1 MEVLKTKRGV
11 IIIIGF
17 VLAVICL
24 TIGIILL
31 FNQDSKVEEVKEQNN
46 NTKDEIKVE
55 DGKETD
61 IDDNNSQKSE
71 TEDNDNNL
79 KVDEEQT
86 QEDNKTNDNNS
97 NTSTNNNSNTS
108 TNNNSNNSSNTQKTT
123 TKNINVDEP
132 IVYSTQEIQEVNLPR
147 GQKQT
152 SQAGKNGV
160 KRITYKVTYNSNGTE
175 ISRTKVS
182 ESVISQPVNQII
194 KVGVSDF
201 NLNTSKL
208 ENEVYSM
215 DACTDSQFVIDNNGA
230 YCVERK
236 RFGGVIID
244 GTLYLTSYLTSNDQT
259 VQGDIINI
267 RPIIPLKLINNQF
280 EVYNG
285 NYNGTN
291 YYFMLSFG
299 TSPNRALTQNDC
311 DKYGLACGRW

>member
-1 MEVLKTKRGV
+1 MEVLKNKRGV

-17 VLAVICL
+17 VLAAICL
-24 TIGIILL
+24 IIGMILL
-31 FNQDSKVEEVKEQNN
+31 FNQDNKVEEVKEQNN

-55 DGKETD
+55 DGKETEV
-61 IDDNNSQKSE
+61 DDNNSQKSE

-79 KVDEEQT
+79 KVDEQQT

-97 NTSTNNNSNTS
+97 SSS
-108 TNNNSNNSSNTQKTT
+108 TNNNSNNSNNTQKTT

-132 IVYSTQEIQEVNLPR
+132 IVYSTQEVQEVNLPR

-182 ESVISQPVNQII
+182 ESVISQPVNQIV

-208 ENEVYSM
+208 EQEVYSM
-215 DACTDSQFVIDNNGA
+215 DACTGSQFVIDNNGA

-236 RFGGVIID
+236 RFGGVVIN
-244 GTLYLTSYLTSNDQT
+244 GTLYLTAYLTSNDQT

-267 RPIIPLKLINNQF
+267 RPIIPLKLTNNQF
-280 EVYNG
+280 GVYNG

-291 YYFMLSFG
+291 YYFMPSVG

>member
-175 ISRTKVS
+175 ISRTKIS
-182 ESVISQPVNQII
+182 ENVISQPVNQII

-215 DACTDSQFVIDNNGA
+215 DACTSNQLVNDGGY
-230 YCVERK
+230 YCNETEK
-236 RFGGVIID
+236 KFSGVFID
-244 GTLYLTSYLTSNDQT
+244 GTLYITGIYGQNSISN
-259 VQGDIINI
+259 V
-267 RPIIPLKLINNQF
+267 RPLIALKPSISADL
-280 EVYNG
+280 YNG
-285 NYNGTN
+285 NYGGTN
-291 YYFMLSFG
+291 YYFSLSNG
-299 TSPNRALTQNDC
+299 NYVNRALTQSDC
-311 DKYGLACGRW
+311 NKYGLACGRW

>member
-24 TIGIILL
+24 TISIILL

-97 NTSTNNNSNTS
+97 NTSTNNNSN
-108 TNNNSNNSSNTQKTT
+108 NNSNNNIQKTT

-132 IVYSTQEIQEVNLPR
+132 IGYSTQEVQEVNLPR
-147 GQKQT
+147 GQKQI

-215 DACTDSQFVIDNNGA
+215 DACTSNQLVNDGGY
-230 YCVERK
+230 YCNETEK
-236 RFGGVIID
+236 KFSGVFIN
-244 GTLYLTSYLTSNDQT
+244 GTLYITGIYGQNSISNVRPLIALKPSIST
-259 VQGDIINI
+259 DI
-267 RPIIPLKLINNQF
+267 
-280 EVYNG
+280 YNG
-285 NYNGTN
+285 NYGNTN
-291 YYFMLSFG
+291 YYFLLSSG
-299 TSPNRALTQNDC
+299 NYVNRALTQSDC

>member
-97 NTSTNNNSNTS
+97 NTSTNNNSN
-108 TNNNSNNSSNTQKTT
+108 NSSNTQKTT

-132 IVYSTQEIQEVNLPR
+132 IVYSTQEVQEVNLLR
-147 GQKQT
+147 GQRQT
-152 SQAGKNGV
+152 SQAGKNGI

-182 ESVISQPVNQII
+182 ESVISQPINQII
-194 KVGVSDF
+194 KIGVSDF

-215 DACTDSQFVIDNNGA
+215 DACTSNQLVNNGGY
-230 YCVERK
+230 YCTESK
-236 RFGGVIID
+236 KFSGIFIN
-244 GTLYLTSYLTSNDQT
+244 GTLYITGIYNQTSIS
-259 VQGDIINI
+259 NI
-267 RPIIPLKLINNQF
+267 RPLIALKPSLSGDI
-280 EVYNG
+280 YNG
-285 NYNGTN
+285 NYNGAN
-291 YYFMLSFG
+291 YYFLISSG
-299 TSPNRALTQNDC
+299 NYVNRALTQSDC

>member
-31 FNQDSKVEEVKEQNN
+31 FNQDNKVEEVKEQNN

-55 DGKETD
+55 DSKETD

-79 KVDEEQT
+79 KADEQQT
-86 QEDNKTNDNNS
+86 QEDNKTND
-97 NTSTNNNSNTS
+97 NNSNTS

-182 ESVISQPVNQII
+182 ESVISQPVNQIV

-208 ENEVYSM
+208 EEIWASPESCLES
-215 DACTDSQFVIDNNGA
+215 DFVIDNKGA
-230 YCVERK
+230 YCITFKE
-236 RFGGVIID
+236 FTGITIN
-244 GTLYLTSYLTSNDQT
+244 GTYYLTSYSTSND
-259 VQGDIINI
+259 VYDVDRVFINI
-267 RPIIPLKLINNQF
+267 RPIIPLKLTNNQF
-280 EVYNG
+280 GVYNG

-291 YYFMLSFG
+291 YYFMPSVG
-299 TSPNRALTQNDC
+299 VGINRALTQSDC
-311 DKYGLACGRW
+311 DEYGLACGRW

>member
-1 MEVLKTKRGV
+1 MEVLKTKRRV
-11 IIIIGF
+11 IIIISF
-17 VLAVICL
+17 VLAVICF
-24 TIGIILL
+24 TTGMILL
-31 FNQDSKVEEVKEQNN
+31 FNQDNPVEEVKEQNN

-55 DGKETD
+55 DDKEAD
-61 IDDNNSQKSE
+61 VDDNSQKSD
-71 TEDNDNNL
+71 TEDSDNNL
-79 KVDEEQT
+79 NTDEQQT
-86 QEDNKTNDNNS
+86 QEDNKTND
-97 NTSTNNNSNTS
+97 NNSNTS

-132 IVYSTQEIQEVNLPR
+132 IAYSTQEVQEVNLQR
-147 GQKQT
+147 GQRQT

-160 KRITYKVTYNSNGTE
+160 KRITYKVAYNSNGTE

-182 ESVISQPVNQII
+182 ESVISQPVPQII

-201 NLNTSKL
+201 NLNTSKF
-208 ENEVYSM
+208 EDDVYSM
-215 DACTDSQFVIDNNGA
+215 NGCTGSQFVTGNNGP
-230 YCVERK
+230 YCTVWK

-267 RPIIPLKLINNQF
+267 RPIIPLKLTNNQF
-280 EVYNG
+280 GVYNG

-291 YYFMLSFG
+291 YYFMLGFG
-299 TSPNRALTQNDC
+299 TSPNRALTQSDC

>member
-79 KVDEEQT
+79 KVDEQQT
-86 QEDNKTNDNNS
+86 QEDNKTND
-97 NTSTNNNSNTS
+97 NNSNTS

-132 IVYSTQEIQEVNLPR
+132 IAYSTQEVQEVNLPR
-147 GQKQT
+147 GQRQT
-152 SQAGKNGV
+152 SQVGKNGV

-201 NLNTSKL
+201 NLNSDKL
-208 ENEVYSM
+208 EFTTSIL
-215 DACTDSQFVIDNNGA
+215 ACTKDYVIEYEGLFGCDLDTTLSERDFSGIGISGKLYVLSVLKNN
-230 YCVERK
+230 
-236 RFGGVIID
+236 
-244 GTLYLTSYLTSNDQT
+244 SYVSIT
-259 VQGDIINI
+259 
-267 RPIIPLKLINNQF
+267 PIIATKVNNF
-280 EVYNG
+280 NGIVGFYSG
-285 NYNGTN
+285 NYNGKQL
-291 YYFMLSFG
+291 YFDCPAGVGL
-299 TSPNRALTQNDC
+299 NRTLTQSDC

>member
-17 VLAVICL
+17 VLAAICL
-24 TIGIILL
+24 TIGMILL
-31 FNQDSKVEEVKEQNN
+31 FNQDNTVEEIKKQNN
-46 NTKDEIKVE
+46 NKDEIKVE
-55 DGKETD
+55 DDKEAD
-61 IDDNNSQKSE
+61 VDDNSQKSE

-79 KVDEEQT
+79 NEDEQQT

-97 NTSTNNNSNTS
+97 SSS
-108 TNNNSNNSSNTQKTT
+108 INNNSNNSNNTQKTT

-132 IVYSTQEIQEVNLPR
+132 IVYSTQEVQEVNLPR

-194 KVGVSDF
+194 KIGVSDF

-215 DACTDSQFVIDNNGA
+215 DACTSNQLVNNGGY
-230 YCVERK
+230 YCTESK
-236 RFGGVIID
+236 KFSGIFIN
-244 GTLYLTSYLTSNDQT
+244 GTLYITGIYNQTSIS
-259 VQGDIINI
+259 NI
-267 RPIIPLKLINNQF
+267 RPLIALKPSLSGDI
-280 EVYNG
+280 YNG
-285 NYNGTN
+285 NYNGAN
-291 YYFMLSFG
+291 YYFLISSG
-299 TSPNRALTQNDC
+299 NYVNRALTQSDC

>member
-55 DGKETD
+55 DSKETD

-71 TEDNDNNL
+71 TEDNNNL
-79 KVDEEQT
+79 KVDEQQT
-86 QEDNKTNDNNS
+86 QEDNKTNNNDNNS
-97 NTSTNNNSNTS
+97 NTSTNNNSN
-108 TNNNSNNSSNTQKTT
+108 NSNNNQKTT

-132 IVYSTQEIQEVNLPR
+132 IVYSTQEVQEVNLPR

-152 SQAGKNGV
+152 SQVGKNGV

-182 ESVISQPVNQII
+182 ESVISQPVNQIV

-201 NLNTSKL
+201 NLNSDKL
-208 ENEVYSM
+208 EFIA
-215 DACTDSQFVIDNNGA
+215 DILACTKDYVIEHEGLFGCDLDTTLSERDFSGIGISGKLYVLSVLKNN
-230 YCVERK
+230 
-236 RFGGVIID
+236 
-244 GTLYLTSYLTSNDQT
+244 SYVSITPITATKVNNFNDIA
-259 VQGDIINI
+259 G
-267 RPIIPLKLINNQF
+267 F
-280 EVYNG
+280 YSGYYNG
-285 NYNGTN
+285 KQL
-291 YYFMLSFG
+291 YFDCPVGVGL
-299 TSPNRALTQNDC
+299 NRALTQSDC
-311 DKYGLACGRW
+311 DEYGLACGRW

>member
-1 MEVLKTKRGV
+1 MKVLKTKRGV

-17 VLAVICL
+17 VLAAICL
-24 TIGIILL
+24 TIGMILL
-31 FNQDSKVEEVKEQNN
+31 FNQDNTVEEIKKQNN
-46 NTKDEIKVE
+46 NKDEIKVE
-55 DGKETD
+55 DDKEAD
-61 IDDNNSQKSE
+61 VDDNSQKSE

-79 KVDEEQT
+79 NEDEQQT

-97 NTSTNNNSNTS
+97 SSS
-108 TNNNSNNSSNTQKTT
+108 TNNNSNNSNNTQKTT

-132 IVYSTQEIQEVNLPR
+132 IVYSTQEVQEVNLPR

-215 DACTDSQFVIDNNGA
+215 DACTSNQLVNNGGY
-230 YCVERK
+230 YCTESK
-236 RFGGVIID
+236 KFSGIFIN
-244 GTLYLTSYLTSNDQT
+244 GTLYITGIYNQTSIS
-259 VQGDIINI
+259 NI
-267 RPIIPLKLINNQF
+267 RPLIALKPSLSGDI
-280 EVYNG
+280 YNG
-285 NYNGTN
+285 NYNGAN
-291 YYFMLSFG
+291 YYFLISSG
-299 TSPNRALTQNDC
+299 NYVNRALTQSDC

>member
-1 MEVLKTKRGV
+1 MKVLKTKRRV

-17 VLAVICL
+17 VLAAICL
-24 TIGIILL
+24 TIGMILL
-31 FNQDSKVEEVKEQNN
+31 FNQDNTVEEIKKQNN
-46 NTKDEIKVE
+46 NKDEIKVE
-55 DGKETD
+55 DDKEAD
-61 IDDNNSQKSE
+61 VDDNSQKSE

-79 KVDEEQT
+79 NEDEQQT

-97 NTSTNNNSNTS
+97 SSS
-108 TNNNSNNSSNTQKTT
+108 TNNNSNNSNNTQKTT

-132 IVYSTQEIQEVNLPR
+132 IVYSTQEVQEVNLPR

-215 DACTDSQFVIDNNGA
+215 DACTSNQLVNNGGY
-230 YCVERK
+230 YCTESK
-236 RFGGVIID
+236 KFSGIFIN
-244 GTLYLTSYLTSNDQT
+244 GTLYITGIYNQTSIS
-259 VQGDIINI
+259 NI
-267 RPIIPLKLINNQF
+267 RPLIALKPSLSGDI
-280 EVYNG
+280 YNG
-285 NYNGTN
+285 NYNGAN
-291 YYFMLSFG
+291 YYFLISSG
-299 TSPNRALTQNDC
+299 NYVNRALTQSDC

>member
-17 VLAVICL
+17 VIAVICL
-24 TIGIILL
+24 TIGMILL
-31 FNQDSKVEEVKEQNN
+31 FNQDSTVEEVKEQNN

-55 DGKETD
+55 DDKEAD
-61 IDDNNSQKSE
+61 VDDNSQKSE

-79 KVDEEQT
+79 NEDGKQT
-86 QEDNKTNDNNS
+86 QEDNKTNDNNNN
-97 NTSTNNNSNTS
+97 NTNTNNDS
-108 TNNNSNNSSNTQKTT
+108 NSSNNNQKTT

-132 IVYSTQEIQEVNLPR
+132 IGYSTQEVQEVNLPR
-147 GQKQT
+147 GQRQT

-182 ESVISQPVNQII
+182 ESIISQPVNQII
-194 KVGVSDF
+194 KVGISDF

-208 ENEVYSM
+208 EQEVYVM
-215 DACTDSQFVIDNNGA
+215 EGCTGSQFVIDNNGA
-230 YCVERK
+230 YCTTHK
-236 RFGGVIID
+236 IFGGVVIN
-244 GTLYLTSYLTSNDQT
+244 GTLYLTAYSTSSDQT

-267 RPIIPLKLINNQF
+267 RPIIPLKLTNNQF
-280 EVYNG
+280 GVYNG

-291 YYFMLSFG
+291 YYFMPSVG
-299 TSPNRALTQNDC
+299 TSPNRALTQSDC
-311 DKYGLACGRW
+311 DKYSLVCGRW

>member
-46 NTKDEIKVE
+46 NTKDEIKAE
-55 DGKETD
+55 DDKEAD
-61 IDDNNSQKSE
+61 VDDNSQKSE

-79 KVDEEQT
+79 NEDEQQT
-86 QEDNKTNDNNS
+86 QEENKTND
-97 NTSTNNNSNTS
+97 NNSNTS

-132 IVYSTQEIQEVNLPR
+132 IVYSTQEVQEVNLLR
-147 GQKQT
+147 GQRQT
-152 SQAGKNGV
+152 SQAGKNGI

-182 ESVISQPVNQII
+182 ESVISQPINQII
-194 KVGVSDF
+194 KIGVSDF

-215 DACTDSQFVIDNNGA
+215 DACTSNQLVNNGGY
-230 YCVERK
+230 YCTESK
-236 RFGGVIID
+236 KFSGIFIN
-244 GTLYLTSYLTSNDQT
+244 GTLYITGIYNQTSIS
-259 VQGDIINI
+259 NI
-267 RPIIPLKLINNQF
+267 RPLIALKPSLSGDI
-280 EVYNG
+280 YNG
-285 NYNGTN
+285 NYNGAN
-291 YYFMLSFG
+291 YYFLISSG
-299 TSPNRALTQNDC
+299 NYVNRALTQSDC

>member
-1 MEVLKTKRGV
+1 MKVLKTKRGV

-17 VLAVICL
+17 VLAAICL
-24 TIGIILL
+24 TIGMILL
-31 FNQDSKVEEVKEQNN
+31 FNQDNTVEEIKKQNN
-46 NTKDEIKVE
+46 NKDEIKVE
-55 DGKETD
+55 DDKEAD
-61 IDDNNSQKSE
+61 VDDNSQKSE

-79 KVDEEQT
+79 NEDEQQT

-97 NTSTNNNSNTS
+97 SSS
-108 TNNNSNNSSNTQKTT
+108 TNNNSNNSNNTQKTT

-132 IVYSTQEIQEVNLPR
+132 IVYSTQEVQEVNLPR

-215 DACTDSQFVIDNNGA
+215 DACTSNQLVNNGGY
-230 YCVERK
+230 YCTESK
-236 RFGGVIID
+236 KFSGIFIN
-244 GTLYLTSYLTSNDQT
+244 GTLYITGIYNQTSIS
-259 VQGDIINI
+259 NI
-267 RPIIPLKLINNQF
+267 RPLIALKPSLSGDI
-280 EVYNG
+280 YNG
-285 NYNGTN
+285 NYNGAN
-291 YYFMLSFG
+291 YYFLISSG
-299 TSPNRALTQNDC
+299 NYVNRALTQSDC
-311 DKYGLACGRW
+311 DIYGLACGRW

>member
-55 DGKETD
+55 DDKKTEV
-61 IDDNNSQKSE
+61 DDNNSQKSE

-97 NTSTNNNSNTS
+97 NTSTNNNSN
-108 TNNNSNNSSNTQKTT
+108 NSSNTQKTT

-132 IVYSTQEIQEVNLPR
+132 IVYSTQEVQEVNLLR
-147 GQKQT
+147 GQRQT
-152 SQAGKNGV
+152 SQAGKNGI

-182 ESVISQPVNQII
+182 ESVISQPINQII
-194 KVGVSDF
+194 KIGVSDF

-215 DACTDSQFVIDNNGA
+215 NGCTGSQFVTGNNGP
-230 YCVERK
+230 YCTVWK

-267 RPIIPLKLINNQF
+267 RPVIPLKLINNQF

-291 YYFMLSFG
+291 YYFMLEFG
-299 TSPNRALTQNDC
+299 SMPNRALTQSDC

>member
-31 FNQDSKVEEVKEQNN
+31 FNQDNKVEEVKEQNN

-55 DGKETD
+55 DSKEAD
-61 IDDNNSQKSE
+61 VDDNSQKSD
-71 TEDNDNNL
+71 TEDSDNNL
-79 KVDEEQT
+79 NTDEQQT

-97 NTSTNNNSNTS
+97 NTN
-108 TNNNSNNSSNTQKTT
+108 TNNNSNNSSNIQKTT

-132 IVYSTQEIQEVNLPR
+132 IAYSTQEVQEVNLPR

-152 SQAGKNGV
+152 SQVGKNGV

-208 ENEVYSM
+208 ELAWISLES
-215 DACTDSQFVIDNNGA
+215 CPESEFVIGNNGP
-230 YCVERK
+230 YCITFRA
-236 RFGGVIID
+236 FTGITID
-244 GTLYLTSYLTSNDQT
+244 GIYYITSYSTSNNPL
-259 VQGDIINI
+259 VQGDFINI
-267 RPIIPLKLINNQF
+267 RPIIPLKLSNNQF
-280 EVYNG
+280 DVYSG
-285 NYNGTN
+285 NYDGTN
-291 YYFMLSFG
+291 YYFMPYQG
-299 TSPNRALTQNDC
+299 TAPNRTLTQSDC
-311 DKYGLACGRW
+311 DEYGLACGRW

>member
-17 VLAVICL
+17 VLAAICL
-24 TIGIILL
+24 TIGMILL
-31 FNQDSKVEEVKEQNN
+31 FNQDNTVEEIKKQNN
-46 NTKDEIKVE
+46 NKDEIKVE
-55 DGKETD
+55 DDKEAD
-61 IDDNNSQKSE
+61 VDDNSQKSE

-79 KVDEEQT
+79 NEDEQQT

-97 NTSTNNNSNTS
+97 SSS
-108 TNNNSNNSSNTQKTT
+108 INNNSNNSNNTQKTT

-132 IVYSTQEIQEVNLPR
+132 IVYSTQEVQEVNLPR

-215 DACTDSQFVIDNNGA
+215 DACTSNQLVNNGGY
-230 YCVERK
+230 YCTESK
-236 RFGGVIID
+236 KFSGIFIN
-244 GTLYLTSYLTSNDQT
+244 GTLYITGIYNQTSIS
-259 VQGDIINI
+259 NI
-267 RPIIPLKLINNQF
+267 RPLIALKPSLSGDI
-280 EVYNG
+280 YNG
-285 NYNGTN
+285 NYNGAN
-291 YYFMLSFG
+291 YYFLISSG
-299 TSPNRALTQNDC
+299 NYVNRALTQSDC

>member
-86 QEDNKTNDNNS
+86 QEDNKTND
-97 NTSTNNNSNTS
+97 NNSNTS

-215 DACTDSQFVIDNNGA
+215 DACTGSHFVIDNNGA

>member
-17 VLAVICL
+17 VLAAICL
-24 TIGIILL
+24 TIGMILL
-31 FNQDSKVEEVKEQNN
+31 FNQDNTVEEIKKQNN
-46 NTKDEIKVE
+46 NKDEIKVE
-55 DGKETD
+55 DDKEAD
-61 IDDNNSQKSE
+61 VDDNSQKSE

-79 KVDEEQT
+79 NEDEQQT

-97 NTSTNNNSNTS
+97 SSS
-108 TNNNSNNSSNTQKTT
+108 TNNNSNNSNNTQKTT

-132 IVYSTQEIQEVNLPR
+132 IVYSTQEVQEVNLPR

-215 DACTDSQFVIDNNGA
+215 DACTSNQLVNNGGY
-230 YCVERK
+230 YCTESK
-236 RFGGVIID
+236 KFSGIFIN
-244 GTLYLTSYLTSNDQT
+244 GTLYITGIYNQTSIS
-259 VQGDIINI
+259 NI
-267 RPIIPLKLINNQF
+267 RPLIALKPSLSGDI
-280 EVYNG
+280 YNG
-285 NYNGTN
+285 NYNGAN
-291 YYFMLSFG
+291 YYFLISSG
-299 TSPNRALTQNDC
+299 NYVNRALTQSDC

>member
-97 NTSTNNNSNTS
+97 NTSTNNNSN
-108 TNNNSNNSSNTQKTT
+108 NSSNTQKTT

-132 IVYSTQEIQEVNLPR
+132 IVYSTQEVQEVNLPR
-147 GQKQT
+147 GQK
-152 SQAGKNGV
+152 
-160 KRITYKVTYNSNGTE
+160 R
-175 ISRTKVS
+175 
-182 ESVISQPVNQII
+182 
-194 KVGVSDF
+194 
-201 NLNTSKL
+201 
-208 ENEVYSM
+208 
-215 DACTDSQFVIDNNGA
+215 
-230 YCVERK
+230 
-236 RFGGVIID
+236 
-244 GTLYLTSYLTSNDQT
+244 
-259 VQGDIINI
+259 
-267 RPIIPLKLINNQF
+267 
-280 EVYNG
+280 
-285 NYNGTN
+285 
-291 YYFMLSFG
+291 
-299 TSPNRALTQNDC
+299 
-311 DKYGLACGRW
+311 GR

>member
-1 MEVLKTKRGV
+1 MEVLKNKRGV

-17 VLAVICL
+17 VLAAICL
-24 TIGIILL
+24 TIGMILL
-31 FNQDSKVEEVKEQNN
+31 FNQDNTVEEIKKQNN
-46 NTKDEIKVE
+46 NKDEIKVE
-55 DGKETD
+55 DDKEAD
-61 IDDNNSQKSE
+61 VDDNSQKSE

-79 KVDEEQT
+79 NEDEQQT

-97 NTSTNNNSNTS
+97 SSS
-108 TNNNSNNSSNTQKTT
+108 TNNNSNNSNNTQKTT

-132 IVYSTQEIQEVNLPR
+132 IVYSTQEVQEVNLPR

-215 DACTDSQFVIDNNGA
+215 DACTSNQLVNNGGY
-230 YCVERK
+230 YCTESK
-236 RFGGVIID
+236 KFSGIFIN
-244 GTLYLTSYLTSNDQT
+244 GTLYITGIYNQTSIS
-259 VQGDIINI
+259 NI
-267 RPIIPLKLINNQF
+267 RPLIALKPSLSGDI
-280 EVYNG
+280 YNG
-285 NYNGTN
+285 NYNGAN
-291 YYFMLSFG
+291 YYFLISSG
-299 TSPNRALTQNDC
+299 NYVNRALTQSDC

>member
-97 NTSTNNNSNTS
+97 NTSTNNNSN
-108 TNNNSNNSSNTQKTT
+108 NSSNTQKTT
-123 TKNINVDEP
+123 TKNINVDET
-132 IVYSTQEIQEVNLPR
+132 ISYSTQEVQEVNLPR
-147 GQKQT
+147 GQRQT
-152 SQAGKNGV
+152 SQVGKNGI

-182 ESVISQPVNQII
+182 ESVISQPINQII
-194 KVGVSDF
+194 KIGVSDF

-215 DACTDSQFVIDNNGA
+215 DACTSNQLVNNGGY
-230 YCVERK
+230 YCTESK
-236 RFGGVIID
+236 KFSGIFIN
-244 GTLYLTSYLTSNDQT
+244 GTLYITGIYNQTSIS
-259 VQGDIINI
+259 NI
-267 RPIIPLKLINNQF
+267 RPLIALKPSLSGDI
-280 EVYNG
+280 YNG
-285 NYNGTN
+285 NYNGAN
-291 YYFMLSFG
+291 YYFLISSG
-299 TSPNRALTQNDC
+299 NYVNRALTQSDC